1 MCGAAVERVLDLQ
14 QACDLSNLGRNMRL
28 RHSARRR
35 TQREGDVVE
44 HVEMWVQRVLL
55 EHECHVA
62 RGRRLAVD
70 LASAD
75 HDLAGVRLFQAR
87 DQAQRGGLAGSG
99 WAEKDNEL
107 AVANGWREIPHRRG
121 R

>member
-1 MCGAAVERVLDLQ
+1 MCGAAVELVLDLQ

-55 EHECHVA
+55 EHEGHVA
-62 RGRRLAVD
+62 RARRLAVD
-70 LASAD
+70 LASAE
-75 HDLAGVRLFQAR
+75 HELADASIFQSRAKHHS
-87 DQAQRGGLAGSG
+87 GGLRSCA
-99 WAEKDNEL
+99 
-107 AVANGWREIPHRRG
+107 
-121 R
+121 